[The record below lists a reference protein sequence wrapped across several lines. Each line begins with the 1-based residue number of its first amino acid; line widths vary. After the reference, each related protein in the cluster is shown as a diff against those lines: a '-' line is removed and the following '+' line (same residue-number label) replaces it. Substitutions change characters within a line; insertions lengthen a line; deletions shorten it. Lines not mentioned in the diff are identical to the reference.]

1 MREIIFDLIQ
11 NQEDLIEQNEVIKSP
26 CDANWKEGENQR
38 FRKMSIEAIDVD
50 DNATLLNKI
59 RLTPEAKSE
68 IYRRYLKNL
77 NYSRN
82 GNESAH
88 AYAELLLFKPENF
101 SSFDVDMEITTTSD
115 YVPRDV
121 PFVMTHSNIIN
132 ILLIVIYAIIFVLG
146 VLGNVVTCIVI
157 AKNRSMHTA
166 VNFYLFSLAV
176 SDLLLLVTGKFCHY

>member
-1 MREIIFDLIQ
+1 
-11 NQEDLIEQNEVIKSP
+11 
-26 CDANWKEGENQR
+26 
-38 FRKMSIEAIDVD
+38 MSIETIDVD

-59 RLTPEAKSE
+59 LLTPEAKSE

-88 AYAELLLFKPENF
+88 AYADLLFKPENF

-115 YVPRDV
+115 YLPRDL
-121 PFVMTHSNIIN
+121 PFTVTHSHIIT

-176 SDLLLLVTGKFCHY
+176 SDLLLLVTGEFF

>member
-1 MREIIFDLIQ
+1 
-11 NQEDLIEQNEVIKSP
+11 
-26 CDANWKEGENQR
+26 
-38 FRKMSIEAIDVD
+38 MSIETIDVD
-50 DNATLLNKI
+50 ENATLLNKI

-88 AYAELLLFKPENF
+88 AYADLLFKPENI
-101 SSFDVDMEITTTSD
+101 SSFDVDMEISSTMD
-115 YVPRDV
+115 YVPRDL
-121 PFVMTHSNIIN
+121 PFTVTHSHIIT

-157 AKNRSMHTA
+157 ARNRSMHTA

-176 SDLLLLVTGKFCHY
+176 SDLLLLVTGEF